1 MRPRRH
7 PFLLRHS
14 AHNENKPTRSQV
26 RVRSDIQG
34 PGLRAHPGRGAH
46 GPNMP
51 CPWISLAANDLCVV
65 LPGPA
70 IPFLRAAQRSSSSV
84 AGSRRSHCVRSLD
97 PPPPP
102 PFLLPFSA
110 LLPCGEEEKGKCF
123 CPHFFFFFSMLKPA
137 PDLQGCQEDYYS
149 WIWNRQIAV
158 FMQNMKRESE

>member
-26 RVRSDIQG
+26 RVRSGIQG
-34 PGLRAHPGRGAH
+34 PGLRAHPRRGAH
-46 GPNMP
+46 GPSMP
-51 CPWISLAANDLCVV
+51 YSWISLAANDLCVI
-65 LPGPA
+65 LPGSA
-70 IPFLRAAQRSSSSV
+70 ILFLGAAQQSSSSV
-84 AGSRRSHCVRSLD
+84 AGSSRSHCVRSLD

-123 CPHFFFFFSMLKPA
+123 CPHFFFLSFFFNLVKSA
-137 PDLQGCQEDYYS
+137 PDRLGCQEDFYS
-149 WIWNRQIAV
+149 WLGNI
-158 FMQNMKRESE
+158 QNAMFLCRI